1 MNLLAGLAHALRE
14 QKLDLRVNVLD
25 AFLDREFSFG
35 DFAVYRL
42 ESALYGVQ
50 ILFAE
55 QPDRVQHAGV
65 SQRAE
70 HVGFGQ
76 VQVHFAVS
84 SDRKALDLPV
94 DVIAFLPQFHI
105 FRIVFSVVRRMCR
118 TASPGV
124 RRLEV
129 RPSHV
134 QRVPA
139 YLFPRTGTSV
149 RDFHAPKPSRY
160 AGRNLRRPPPAD
172 FRCGPPC
179 PSLCE
184 GATSCIGRERRF
196 SYPLSVA
203 MQAAKMRSEFS
214 YKIAESI
221 RIYKSIPSRISLR
234 PTNSS
239 ALCDR
244 ALSPTPSFSDGMSS
258 RAWSDVVGDP

>member
-1 MNLLAGLAHALRE
+1 
-14 QKLDLRVNVLD
+14 
-25 AFLDREFSFG
+25 
-35 DFAVYRL
+35 
-42 ESALYGVQ
+42 
-50 ILFAE
+50 
-55 QPDRVQHAGV
+55 
-65 SQRAE
+65 
-70 HVGFGQ
+70 
-76 VQVHFAVS
+76 
-84 SDRKALDLPV
+84 
-94 DVIAFLPQFHI
+94 
-105 FRIVFSVVRRMCR
+105 MCR

-203 MQAAKMRSEFS
+203 MQAAENAVRIFLQDSGKHPDIQIDSLADFAQTDEFVRTVRPCAVAYAQLQRRDVEQGLVRCRGRSVGRAAQRQSGRTIGWAGGMLDGLSRVERGTTS
-214 YKIAESI
+214 L
-221 RIYKSIPSRISLR
+221 RTWRRIS
-234 PTNSS
+234 SS
-239 ALCDR
+239 T
-244 ALSPTPSFSDGMSS
+244 SSF
-258 RAWSDVVGDP
+258 V

>member
-1 MNLLAGLAHALRE
+1 MNLLTGLAHALRE

-42 ESALYGVQ
+42 EPALYGVQ

-134 QRVPA
+134 QQVPA

-149 RDFHAPKPSRY
+149 RDFYAPKPNRY
-160 AGRNLRRPPPAD
+160 VGPESCRPPLGRFPVRTAVSVSLRRSGELH
-172 FRCGPPC
+172 R
-179 PSLCE
+179 
-184 GATSCIGRERRF
+184 RERRL
-196 SYPLSVA
+196 SYPFSVA
-203 MQAAKMRSEFS
+203 MQVVEMRSEFS